1 MLEAS
6 RLQLKENTM
15 GFIAWIVVGLI
26 AGAIA
31 KAVMPGSADEPG
43 GWIGTL
49 LLGIVGAVLGGW
61 IFSMALN
68 IGVTG
73 FNIPSI
79 LVALL
84 GACIVIAVLR
94 LVTRRSA

>member
-1 MLEAS
+1 
-6 RLQLKENTM
+6 M

-61 IFSMALN
+61 IFSMVSGVA
-68 IGVTG
+68 VTG
-73 FNIPSI
+73 INIMSI
-79 LVALL
+79 FVALI
-84 GACIVIAVLR
+84 GACVVIGVLR
-94 LVTRRSA
+94 LVTRRAA